1 MDKLTAMRA
10 FLRVVDAGTFTKA
23 AALLDVPVPTVTR
36 LVQALEAELKT
47 QLLTRTTRRVSL
59 TPAGADYAQRA
70 RQLLNDLDEIE
81 GVMAYAGA
89 SPRGRIRV
97 DIGSALARLVI
108 APALP
113 DFVARYPDISI
124 DLGGSDRMVDL
135 VAEHV
140 DCAVRTGRIT
150 DASLVARQIGE
161 LHYVCCASPAYLAR
175 CGVPAQ
181 PSDLDRPEHSVIS
194 YFNARATGAPTFGF
208 RKDGRRLDIHGH
220 SQLAVNDANVALA
233 ACLAGLG
240 VMRAPLYLVQHEL
253 DGGRLVPVLSD
264 WFIEPLPIQIVYPP
278 NRYQSHRVRVF
289 VDWVVAL
296 FAATP
301 AVRRRGDSAPLSRQV
316 P

>member
-1 MDKLTAMRA
+1 MDKLVAMRA
-10 FLRVVDAGTFTKA
+10 FLRVVDAGTFTRA

-36 LVQALEAELKT
+36 LVQALETELKT

-59 TPAGADYAQRA
+59 TPAGTDYAQRA

-81 GVMAYAGA
+81 GEMADAGA

-108 APALP
+108 VPALP

-124 DLGGSDRMVDL
+124 DLGGSDRLVDL

-150 DASLVARQIGE
+150 DPSLVARQIGE

-175 CGVPAQ
+175 RGTPAH
-181 PSDLDRPEHSVIS
+181 PSDLDRSGHSVIS
-194 YFNARATGAPTFGF
+194 YFNARATGTPTFSF
-208 RKDGRRLDIHGH
+208 RKEGQRLDIHGH
-220 SQLAVNDANVALA
+220 SQLAANDANVALA
-233 ACLAGLG
+233 ACLTGLG
-240 VMRAPLYLVQHEL
+240 AMRAPLYLVQQAL
-253 DGGRLVPVLSD
+253 DDGRLTPLLSD

-278 NRYQSHRVRVF
+278 TRYQSRRVRVF
-289 VDWVVAL
+289 VDWMVAL

-301 AVRRRGDSAPLSRQV
+301 SVRRRGDPAPV